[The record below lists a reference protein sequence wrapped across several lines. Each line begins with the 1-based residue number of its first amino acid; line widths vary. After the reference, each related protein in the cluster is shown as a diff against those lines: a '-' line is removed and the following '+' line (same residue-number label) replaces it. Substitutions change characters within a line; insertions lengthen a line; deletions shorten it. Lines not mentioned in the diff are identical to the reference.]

1 LIEHNGCEGL
11 CESRP
16 HAEIT
21 EVPLGVSRRNALKG
35 VAALFAAVGLT
46 SASTAAFA
54 AAKTY
59 KVCKTTDIK
68 IGSAKIF
75 AVNGL
80 PVVITQPKKGVF
92 KAFNGYCTHQGAP
105 LAASVGAVATQGTNM
120 FCFQHGASFNT
131 TTGSATGGPANR
143 PLAKITAK
151 VAGTQVSVTL

>member
-1 LIEHNGCEGL
+1 MDACQP
-11 CESRP
+11 RDV
-16 HAEIT
+16 T
-21 EVPLGVSRRNALKG
+21 EVNESALGVTRRSTLKLLAAGLASIGLSSLATPAL
-35 VAALFAAVGLT
+35 
-46 SASTAAFA
+46 A

-105 LAASVGAVATQGTNM
+105 LAAGVGAVATQGTNM

-131 TTGSATGGPANR
+131 TSGAATGGPANR
-143 PLAKITAK
+143 PLAKITAT